1 MKIVIKIY
9 PGQKW
14 WSQIYLCGDIAC
26 EMGGMISHTL
36 FEKMKSQN
44 ILIEIPATEIIEKY
58 SKPSFLTLF
67 SDIKE
72 CRYYDIKK
80 VD

>member
-1 MKIVIKIY
+1 MHTIIKHY
-9 PGQKW
+9 SSQKW

-26 EMGGMISHTL
+26 EMGGIISHAL

-44 ILIEIPATEIIEKY
+44 ILTEIPATEIIEKY
-58 SKPSFLTLF
+58 SKPSFLPLF

-72 CRYYDIKK
+72 CRYYGIKK